1 MIAVMAWRRHA
12 TVGFWT
18 VREEIMTERR
28 DRKNKRD
35 QADVFSPSDS
45 QKPSEGPWSHNSV
58 TVEEKWP
65 HSGTNPLSDIGGRSH

>member
-28 DRKNKRD
+28 DRKNNRSRE
-35 QADVFSPSDS
+35 A
-45 QKPSEGPWSHNSV
+45 
-58 TVEEKWP
+58 P
-65 HSGTNPLSDIGGRSH
+65 HLTNRSNG